1 MNNLTYD
8 VVRSITKISKDM
20 IFEIDHIEDWT
31 IGVNYF
37 GDFLNKCESNSSYIG
52 ELYKLDKHN
61 LVYMLACV
69 KTSYLIKALQKMAIF
84 DYEKFREFINFLNE
98 NKDEIPLA
106 GQIID
111 RILLL
116 YRITIFPDLFSK
128 DNFVVIYNTIKKNL

>member
-1 MNNLTYD
+1 MNSLTYD

-37 GDFLNKCESNSSYIG
+37 GDFLNKCESKSSYIG
-52 ELYKLDKHN
+52 ELYNLDKSN

-69 KTSYLIKALQKMAIF
+69 KTSYLIKALQKMAIY
-84 DYEKFREFINFLNE
+84 DYEKFKEFIEFLNE

-128 DNFVVIYNTIKKNL
+128 DNFVVIYNTIKENL